1 MADSVQSLLRVYLA
15 RRESQVLLLAPGPT
29 GIPEPLSV
37 PYPLLKVAYISRD
50 LAGSDENVRLGA
62 TELQGRYPTLM
73 LMFPSPDGPPYRCG
87 FMLSHTREVSQ
98 LPCAEAGRARQ
109 VEASEYAVA
118 CTLSRY
124 TWGTDVLMGRPG
136 YFLSGGANADHMW
149 RVARVESDFAGRQ
162 VFSLVPV
169 RLDTALPAADF
180 MSVDDALLRDR
191 LIQHWNEVQASVR
204 GHLYGSLVTAAKNV
218 AEALITYALADAN
231 RKPIRGFA
239 EQLKRTKTLLDAG
252 HSLRVPLSE
261 MDLYLMHKLRLLHAR
276 THPDRVIREARPVSP
291 ELALTAAPDIAEVL
305 VSVGLAGVR

>member
-1 MADSVQSLLRVYLA
+1 MG

-29 GIPEPLSV
+29 GIPEPLSA

-50 LAGSDENVRLGA
+50 LAGSDEHVRLAA
-62 TELQGRYPTLM
+62 TELQSRYPTLM

-87 FMLSHTREVSQ
+87 FMLSHARDIPQ
-98 LPCAEAGRARQ
+98 LPCAEGGRAHE
-109 VEASEYAVA
+109 VEAIEYAVA

-124 TWGTDVLMGRPG
+124 TWGTDVIMGRPG

-180 MSVDDALLRDR
+180 ASVDDALLRDR
-191 LIQHWNEVQASVR
+191 LVQHWNEVQAAVR
-204 GHLYGSLVTAAKNV
+204 GQLYGSLVTAAKNV
-218 AEALITYALADAN
+218 AETLVTYGLAGEN
-231 RKPIRGFA
+231 RKPIRSFA
-239 EQLKRTKTLLDAG
+239 EQLKHIKTLLDAG
-252 HSLRVPLSE
+252 RPLRVPFTE
-261 MDLYLMHKLRLLHAR
+261 MDVHLMNKLRLLHAR

-305 VSVGLAGVR
+305 VSVGLAEAP